1 MGYSKKLRCLLLLV
15 VLLVVT
21 YASGEDPYRF
31 YTWNVT
37 YGDIYPLGVKQQG
50 ILINGQF
57 PGPQIESV
65 TNDNLIISVFNS
77 LDESFLISWNGVQ
90 QRRNSWQ
97 DGMYGTN
104 CPIPPGKNF
113 TYVLQ
118 VKDQI
123 GSYFYFP
130 SLAFHKAAGGYGG
143 IKIASRSVIPV
154 PFPPPAG
161 DFTIL
166 AGDWY
171 KRNHTDL
178 RAILDGGSGLP
189 FPDGLIINGHG
200 SNAYTFTVDHGKT
213 YRFRISNVGLTTS
226 INFRIQGHKMVLV
239 ESYSVL
245 VTADQPPQDYYIVV
259 STRFTSQVLTAT
271 SILHYSNSAKSVSGP
286 PPGGPTTQIDWSLEQ
301 ARSLRRNLTAS
312 GPRPNP
318 QGSYHYG
325 LINTTRTIRLQNSA
339 PIINGKQRY
348 AVNSVSF
355 IPADTPLKLADY
367 FKIPGVFNLG
377 SIPDNPTG
385 GGGYLQTSVMAAD
398 FRAYV
403 EIVFE
408 NPEDSVQSWHIDGH
422 HFFVVGMDG
431 GQWSSSSRSNYNL
444 RDTIS
449 RCTVQVYP
457 KSWSAVYMPLDN
469 VGMWNVRSENW
480 ARQYLGQ
487 QFYVRVYSPANSWR
501 DEYPIPSV
509 CRVLILVVDWALGKL
524 DCRMRLS
531 LTTCNVVPTNS
542 MRFERHLKSNYD
554 CLKCKIKTHD
564 VELRAWRFTTC
575 VQRGTHFP
583 PFQSHNRTVSTI
595 EFSLRRKRE
604 RERDNTSFFQC

>member
-1 MGYSKKLRCLLLLV
+1 MGVYKSACCVILVALLTV
-15 VLLVVT
+15 ICT
-21 YASGEDPYRF
+21 SGEDPYRF
-31 YTWNVT
+31 YNWNVT

-77 LDESFLISWNGVQ
+77 LDEPFLISWNGVQ

-97 DGMYGTN
+97 DGVFGTN
-104 CPIPPGKNF
+104 CPIPPGQNF

-130 SLAFHKAAGGYGG
+130 SLGLHKAAGGFGG
-143 IKIASRSVIPV
+143 ITIDSRPRIPV

-166 AGDWY
+166 AGDWFS
-171 KRNHTDL
+171 KNHTDL
-178 RAILDGGSGLP
+178 KAILDGGNNLP
-189 FPDGLIINGHG
+189 IPDGLLVNGRG
-200 SNAYTFTVDHGKT
+200 SNGFTFTVDQGKT
-213 YRFRISNVGLTTS
+213 YRLRISNVGLTTS
-226 INFRIQGHKMVLV
+226 INFRIQGHKMLLV
-239 ESYSVL
+239 EVEGTHSLQNTYSSLDIHLGQSYSVL

-259 STRFTSQVLTAT
+259 SSRFTSQVLSAT
-271 SILHYSNSAKSVSGP
+271 SILHYSNSAGSVSGP

-325 LINTTRTIRLQNSA
+325 LINTTRTIRLTNSA

-355 IPADTPLKLADY
+355 IQPDTPLKLADY
-367 FKIPGVFNLG
+367 FKISGVFSLG
-377 SIPDNPTG
+377 SIQDNPTG
-385 GGGYLQTSVMAAD
+385 GGAYLQTSVMNAD
-398 FRAYV
+398 FRGFA
-403 EIVFE
+403 ELVFE
-408 NPEDSVQSWHIDGH
+408 NPEDTVQSWHIDGH
-422 HFFVVGMDG
+422 NFFVVGMDG
-431 GQWSSSSRSNYNL
+431 GQWTPASRLRYNL

-449 RCTVQVYP
+449 RSTVQVYP
-457 KSWSAVYMPLDN
+457 NSWTAIYMPLDN
-469 VGMWNVRSENW
+469 VGMWNIRSENW

-487 QFYVRVYSPANSWR
+487 QFYFRVYSPANSWR
-501 DEYPIPSV
+501 DEYPIPRNALL
-509 CRVLILVVDWALGKL
+509 CGRALG
-524 DCRMRLS
+524 R
-531 LTTCNVVPTNS
+531 
-542 MRFERHLKSNYD
+542 
-554 CLKCKIKTHD
+554 
-564 VELRAWRFTTC
+564 
-575 VQRGTHFP
+575 
-583 PFQSHNRTVSTI
+583 RTRP
-595 EFSLRRKRE
+595 L
-604 RERDNTSFFQC
+604 

>member
-1 MGYSKKLRCLLLLV
+1 MINSTRFQFFLLLV
-15 VLLVVT
+15 VLLLACV
-21 YASGEDPYRF
+21 SGEDPYRF

-65 TNDNLIISVFNS
+65 TNDNLIVNVFNS
-77 LDESFLISWNGVQ
+77 LDEPFLISWNGVL

-97 DGMYGTN
+97 DGVYGTN
-104 CPIPPGKNF
+104 CPIPPGQNF

-143 IKIASRSVIPV
+143 FQIASRSVIPV
-154 PFPPPAG
+154 PFDPPAG

-178 RAILDGGSGLP
+178 RAILDRGSDLP

-200 SNAYTFTVDHGKT
+200 SNAFKFTVDQGKT
-213 YRFRISNVGLTTS
+213 YRFRISNVGLTSS
-226 INFRIQGHKMVLV
+226 INFRIQGHKMMLV
-239 ESYSVL
+239 EVEGTHTLQNTYESLDIHLGQSYSVL
-245 VTADQPPQDYYIVV
+245 VTADQPPQDYSIVAT
-259 STRFTSQVLTAT
+259 TRFTSQVLNAT
-271 SILHYSNSAKSVSGP
+271 SILHYSNSAGSMSGLFP
-286 PPGGPTTQIDWSLEQ
+286 AGPTTEIDWSIEQ

-325 LINTTRTIRLQNSA
+325 MINTTRTIRLQNSA
-339 PIINGKQRY
+339 PMINGKQRY

-355 IPADTPLKLADY
+355 IPADTPLKLADH
-367 FKIPGVFNLG
+367 FNIQGVFSLG
-377 SIPDNPTG
+377 SISDNPTG
-385 GGGYLQTSVMAAD
+385 GGGNLQTSVMAAD
-398 FRAYV
+398 FRDYV
-403 EIVFE
+403 EVVFE
-408 NPEDSVQSWHIDGH
+408 NPEDTVQSWHIDGH
-422 HFFVVGMDG
+422 SFFVVGMDG
-431 GQWSSSSRSNYNL
+431 GQWSAASRLNYNL

-449 RCTVQVYP
+449 RSTVQVYP
-457 KSWSAVYMPLDN
+457 KSWTALYMPLDN

-480 ARQYLGQ
+480 VRQYLGQ
-487 QFYVRVYSPANSWR
+487 QFYLRVYSPAKSWR
-501 DEYPIPSV
+501 DEYPIPSNAV
-509 CRVLILVVDWALGKL
+509 RCGKAIG
-524 DCRMRLS
+524 
-531 LTTCNVVPTNS
+531 
-542 MRFERHLKSNYD
+542 H
-554 CLKCKIKTHD
+554 
-564 VELRAWRFTTC
+564 
-575 VQRGTHFP
+575 
-583 PFQSHNRTVSTI
+583 
-595 EFSLRRKRE
+595 
-604 RERDNTSFFQC
+604 